1 MTAPAIVVGIG
12 QLAAGDDGVGLA
24 VARELAGR
32 GVAVRESAD
41 ASILLALLDAG
52 HRVVVVDAVAGGGPP
67 GSVIRLA
74 PEELGRGPTPLS
86 SHGLGVAEAIVLAR
100 VLYGPRA
107 VAGLEIVGIA
117 IASSGSAGPRS
128 NAQVGLSPAVA
139 AAVGPAAAL
148 VAELARSGGSTSR
161 RTRRPRPSRRS
172 GRRRRCRRSARPS
185 DRAGCRRPRARP
197 P

>member
-1 MTAPAIVVGIG
+1 MTAAAIVVGIG

-41 ASILLALLDAG
+41 ASILLSLLEAG

-74 PEELGRGPTPLS
+74 LDAFGSGPTPLS
-86 SHGLGVAEAIVLAR
+86 SHGVSVAEAIAVAR
-100 VLYGPRA
+100 MLYGRRILA
-107 VAGLEIVGIA
+107 QLAIVGIA
-117 IASSGSAGPRS
+117 IDRPMVHA
-128 NAQVGLSPAVA
+128 VGLSPAVA

-148 VAELARSGGSTSR
+148 AAELAS
-161 RTRRPRPSRRS
+161 P
-172 GRRRRCRRSARPS
+172 
-185 DRAGCRRPRARP
+185 
-197 P
+197 